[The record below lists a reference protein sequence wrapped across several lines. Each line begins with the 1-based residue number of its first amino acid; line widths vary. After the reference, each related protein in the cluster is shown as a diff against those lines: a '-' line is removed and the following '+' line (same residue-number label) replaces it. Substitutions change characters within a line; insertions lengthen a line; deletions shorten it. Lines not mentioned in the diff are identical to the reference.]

1 MNEQEDALQRINTWI
16 ERLEE
21 RTVELLQAWIP
32 DDLTSLQ
39 AVGAAHKYIL
49 LITHLLELRQHF
61 TTESSGDEERLWQII
76 AAGCEDDEGE
86 QSCSLVERDE

>member
-1 MNEQEDALQRINTWI
+1 MNEQEDALQRINTWLD
-16 ERLEE
+16 RLEE

-49 LITHLLELRQHF
+49 LITRLLELRQHF
-61 TTESSGDEERLWQII
+61 TNESSGDEERLWQII
-76 AAGCEDDEGE
+76 AAGCEDGEDE
-86 QSCSLVERDE
+86 